1 MKTGNKPEIF
11 FHVGMGKAA
20 STFLQYN
27 VFPRFRNIHYI
38 QRTQYRRAIT
48 IIRKGKYSRYLVSGE
63 LDNRLFKNYIREF
76 ASFFPETKT
85 IIILRKHD
93 SWIASQYKRYV
104 KNGNPWSFNEF
115 FDIGNDQGFWKQKD
129 LYFFPLISILEKYFN
144 YKPLVLFYDD
154 LRADPEKFI
163 RKIGDFIGA
172 DYDISRIDYSHKHS
186 SYNEKQ
192 LKAIMAVS
200 QCVNIRRKR
209 KGDNKTLR
217 VIRGLIP
224 NLIRYSTL
232 YVAIILPDSLFSKQD
247 LIPPAFLEEIRKKY
261 NADWEKCLEYAIKNN
276 PLS

>member
-1 MKTGNKPEIF
+1 MKTATRPEIF
-11 FHVGMGKAA
+11 FHVGTGKAA

-27 VFPRFRNIHYI
+27 VFPKFKNIHYI
-38 QRTQYRRAIT
+38 QRTQYRRAVK
-48 IIRKGKYSRYLVSGE
+48 IISKGKHGRYLVSGE
-63 LDNRLFKNYIREF
+63 LDNRLFENYIREF
-76 ASFFPETKT
+76 ASYFPETKT

-115 FDIGNDQGFWKQKD
+115 FDIENDQGFWKQQD
-129 LYFFPLISILEKYFN
+129 LYFFPMISILEKYFN
-144 YKPLVLFYDD
+144 HKPLVLFYDG

-163 RKIGDFIGA
+163 GKIGDFVGA

-200 QCVNIRRKR
+200 KRIKIRRKR
-209 KGDNKTLR
+209 EGTNKTIR

-224 NLIRYSTL
+224 NIIRYSTL
-232 YVAIILPDSLFSKQD
+232 YIALILPDSLFSKQD
-247 LIPPAFLEEIRKKY
+247 LIPSGRLEEIRKKY
-261 NADWEKCLEYAIKNN
+261 NSDWEQCLEYARKNN
-276 PLS
+276 PPS